1 MKPIFLFLILFFTA
15 ELNAQITLTRA
26 DFPKPTANSTLP
38 DSVLYTN
45 VTTGTPTSHTLNGIN
60 QIWSETL
67 LSGNPTYQQYLP
79 MSSTPFVF
87 QLLFLSS
94 DYAQP
99 LLNGGNVAGNTL
111 SDAFEYYDY
120 ASSDSRLQV
129 RGFGGNIL
137 IPGQTTSIPL
147 PALYSSPDIMY
158 RFPMQYGN
166 IDSSNS
172 GFNVTLPLGGIVG
185 DITLKRN
192 QKRVNEVDGWGRI
205 TIPSGGTYDV
215 LRQVSK
221 IKRIDSFITGFF
233 PVGFPSQPIEFKWLA
248 QGMKYP
254 VLQINGNQTG
264 NGITIT
270 SSTFLGGWPLQN
282 SQIELNQQ
290 SFIYPN
296 PTANNCMLEYSLS
309 ESSNVDIYV
318 YSSGG
323 IRCGEFHFLHQQT
336 GTHQDILPIDNLS
349 AGTYFIQCKTNNNS
363 FVQKLIKL

>member
-1 MKPIFLFLILFFTA
+1 MKSIFLVLFMFLTVGLQ
-15 ELNAQITLTRA
+15 AQITLTRA
-26 DFPKPTANSTLP
+26 DFPKPTSNSILP

-45 VTTGTPTSHTLNGIN
+45 VTSGTPTSQTLNGIN

-79 MSSTPFVF
+79 MSSTPLVF
-87 QLLFLSS
+87 QLLFLSC

-99 LLNGGNVAGNTL
+99 LLNGGNVGGNTL
-111 SDAFEYYDY
+111 TDAFEYYDY

-129 RGFGGNIL
+129 KGFGGNIL

-166 IDSSNS
+166 IDSSIS
-172 GFNVTLPLGGIVG
+172 GFNVTLPLGGVVG

-205 TIPSGGTYDV
+205 SIPTGGTYDV

-221 IKRIDSFITGFF
+221 INRIDSFITGFF
-233 PVGFPSQPIEFKWLA
+233 PIGFPSQPIEFKWLA

-254 VLQINGNQTG
+254 VLQINGTQTG

-270 SSTFLGGWPLQN
+270 NTTFLGGWPLQN
-282 SQIELNQQ
+282 NQIDLNQKTC
-290 SFIYPN
+290 IYPN
-296 PTANNCMLEYSLS
+296 PTTTNCMLEYSLA
-309 ESSNVDIYV
+309 ESSDVDIYV
-318 YSSGG
+318 YSSCGV
-323 IRCGEFHFLHQQT
+323 RCGEFHFLHQQI

-349 AGTYFIQCKTNNNS
+349 AGTYFIQCKTRNNS
-363 FVQKLIKL
+363 FVQKITKL